1 MVAIPLDLPS
11 IRLTGCATAVAAVV
25 LFPLRGPKVSW
36 ARRFL
41 AGSSEKFS
49 ISSRIS
55 VGIPVAGRP
64 PVTLIAVIARLDVS
78 GEPTS

>member
-1 MVAIPLDLPS
+1 MDLPS
-11 IRLTGCATAVAAVV
+11 MTVTGWATAVDAVV

-49 ISSRIS
+49 ISSWIS

-64 PVTLIAVIARLDVS
+64 PVTLIPVIVPFVRLVVR
-78 GEPTS
+78 PYF